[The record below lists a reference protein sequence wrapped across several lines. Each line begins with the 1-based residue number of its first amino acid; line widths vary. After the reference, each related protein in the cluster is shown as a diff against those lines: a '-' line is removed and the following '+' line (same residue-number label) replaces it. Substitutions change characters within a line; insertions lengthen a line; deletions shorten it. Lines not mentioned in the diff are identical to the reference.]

1 MIFSDNNTI
10 KKNQIPSTC
19 HISYIKEKP
28 SNPEGI
34 QEKKTYV
41 NTSVSDSQLTSN
53 SNTSSSKNMSSR
65 YALRTIR
72 YQNSLMVNVCDLSLI
87 DKQIQHGDITIDIK
101 KNYWMDKEADE
112 SEIESYLKKS
122 SISNLAGKDTVD
134 KAIELNLA
142 KRSSVKY
149 FSDVPFLMIYRF
161 TQSY

>member
-1 MIFSDNNTI
+1 MA
-10 KKNQIPSTC
+10 
-19 HISYIKEKP
+19 
-28 SNPEGI
+28 
-34 QEKKTYV
+34 
-41 NTSVSDSQLTSN
+41 VSDYKL
-53 SNTSSSKNMSSR
+53 TSSSTNDTSRSRISR

-101 KNYWMDKEADE
+101 KNYWMEKVADE

-122 SISNLAGKDTVD
+122 SITNLAGKAAVE

-161 TQSY
+161 RQSY

>member
-1 MIFSDNNTI
+1 M
-10 KKNQIPSTC
+10 
-19 HISYIKEKP
+19 
-28 SNPEGI
+28 
-34 QEKKTYV
+34 
-41 NTSVSDSQLTSN
+41 SVSDYKL
-53 SNTSSSKNMSSR
+53 TSSSTNDTYGSRTSR

-101 KNYWMDKEADE
+101 KNYWMEKVADE

-122 SISNLAGKDTVD
+122 SITNLAGKAAVE

-161 TQSY
+161 RQSY

>member
-1 MIFSDNNTI
+1 MSNT
-10 KKNQIPSTC
+10 
-19 HISYIKEKP
+19 ER
-28 SNPEGI
+28 I
-34 QEKKTYV
+34 QNKKTYV
-41 NTSVSDSQLTSN
+41 NISVSDYKLTPSSDN
-53 SNTSSSKNMSSR
+53 DTSRNLTSR

-101 KNYWMDKEADE
+101 KNYWMDKVADE

-122 SISNLAGKDTVD
+122 SISNLAGKAAVE

-161 TQSY
+161 RQSY

>member
-1 MIFSDNNTI
+1 M
-10 KKNQIPSTC
+10 
-19 HISYIKEKP
+19 
-28 SNPEGI
+28 GI
-34 QEKKTYV
+34 IESGQEKKTYV
-41 NTSVSDSQLTSN
+41 NTSVSDNQLTSN
-53 SNTSSSKNMSSR
+53 SDTDSPKERACR

-87 DKQIQHGDITIDIK
+87 DRQIQHGDITIDIK

-112 SEIESYLKKS
+112 GEIESYLKKS
-122 SISNLAGKDTVD
+122 SISNLAGKDSVE

-161 TQSY
+161 AQSY

>member
-1 MIFSDNNTI
+1 MGNTE
-10 KKNQIPSTC
+10 
-19 HISYIKEKP
+19 HIQ
-28 SNPEGI
+28 N
-34 QEKKTYV
+34 KKTYV
-41 NTSVSDSQLTSN
+41 NISVSDYKLAPSSDNDTSRNLT
-53 SNTSSSKNMSSR
+53 SR

-101 KNYWMDKEADE
+101 KNYWMDKVADE

-122 SISNLAGKDTVD
+122 SISNLAGKATVE

-161 TQSY
+161 RQSY

>member
-1 MIFSDNNTI
+1 MQKNRKQDSSISPILKENCNT
-10 KKNQIPSTC
+10 
-19 HISYIKEKP
+19 ER
-28 SNPEGI
+28 I
-34 QEKKTYV
+34 QNKKTYV
-41 NTSVSDSQLTSN
+41 NISLSNYKLTPSSNNDTSRNQT
-53 SNTSSSKNMSSR
+53 SR

-101 KNYWMDKEADE
+101 KNYWMDKVADE

-122 SISNLAGKDTVD
+122 SISNLAGKAAVE

-161 TQSY
+161 RQSY

>member
-1 MIFSDNNTI
+1 M
-10 KKNQIPSTC
+10 
-19 HISYIKEKP
+19 SYTER
-28 SNPEGI
+28 I
-34 QEKKTYV
+34 QNKKTYV
-41 NTSVSDSQLTSN
+41 NISVSDYKLTPSSDN
-53 SNTSSSKNMSSR
+53 DTSRNMTSR

-101 KNYWMDKEADE
+101 KNYWMDKVADE
-112 SEIESYLKKS
+112 SEIESYLRKS
-122 SISNLAGKDTVD
+122 SISNLAGKATVE

-161 TQSY
+161 RQSY

>member
-1 MIFSDNNTI
+1 M
-10 KKNQIPSTC
+10 
-19 HISYIKEKP
+19 
-28 SNPEGI
+28 
-34 QEKKTYV
+34 
-41 NTSVSDSQLTSN
+41 SVSDYKLTPS
-53 SNTSSSKNMSSR
+53 SNTDTARNRTSR

-101 KNYWMDKEADE
+101 KNYWMDKVADE

-122 SISNLAGKDTVD
+122 SISNLAGKAAVE

-161 TQSY
+161 RQSY

>member
-1 MIFSDNNTI
+1 MSNT
-10 KKNQIPSTC
+10 
-19 HISYIKEKP
+19 ER
-28 SNPEGI
+28 I
-34 QEKKTYV
+34 QNKKTYV
-41 NTSVSDSQLTSN
+41 NISVSDYKLTPSSDN
-53 SNTSSSKNMSSR
+53 DTSRNQTSR

-101 KNYWMDKEADE
+101 KNYWMDKVADE

-122 SISNLAGKDTVD
+122 SISNLAGKATVD

-161 TQSY
+161 RQSY

>member
-1 MIFSDNNTI
+1 MIIQSQNQNQKSINVSDV
-10 KKNQIPSTC
+10 
-19 HISYIKEKP
+19 KEKR
-28 SNPEGI
+28 SNTEGI
-34 QEKKTYV
+34 KEKKTYV
-41 NTSVSDSQLTSN
+41 NTSVSDNQLTSN
-53 SNTSSSKNMSSR
+53 STTNGSKNKSR

-112 SEIESYLKKS
+112 SEIESYLRKS

>member
-1 MIFSDNNTI
+1 MSNT
-10 KKNQIPSTC
+10 
-19 HISYIKEKP
+19 ER
-28 SNPEGI
+28 I
-34 QEKKTYV
+34 QNKKTYV
-41 NTSVSDSQLTSN
+41 NISVSDYKKTPSSDNDTSRNLT
-53 SNTSSSKNMSSR
+53 SR

-101 KNYWMDKEADE
+101 KNYWMDKVADE

-122 SISNLAGKDTVD
+122 SISNLAGKATVD

-161 TQSY
+161 RQSY

>member
-1 MIFSDNNTI
+1 MSDT
-10 KKNQIPSTC
+10 
-19 HISYIKEKP
+19 ER
-28 SNPEGI
+28 I
-34 QEKKTYV
+34 QNKKTYV
-41 NTSVSDSQLTSN
+41 NISVLDYKLTPSSDNDTSRNLT
-53 SNTSSSKNMSSR
+53 SR

-101 KNYWMDKEADE
+101 KNYWMDKVADE

-122 SISNLAGKDTVD
+122 FISNLAGKATVD

-161 TQSY
+161 RQSY